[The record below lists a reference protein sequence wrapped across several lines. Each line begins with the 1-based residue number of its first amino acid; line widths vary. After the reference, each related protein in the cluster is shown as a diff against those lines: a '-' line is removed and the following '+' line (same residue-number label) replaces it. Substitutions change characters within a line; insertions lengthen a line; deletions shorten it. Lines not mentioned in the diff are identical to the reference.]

1 MPPTFP
7 KSRTGKDFP
16 WWLAVIDVAGVA
28 AYAYILLDPDYARIL
43 RTLLQGA
50 WVTIFVTLEAFVLA
64 ALLGMML
71 ALAAGSRF
79 GVLRHG
85 ARIYVEVIRG
95 VRIIVLLL
103 YVAFVL
109 APLLDAGVNALIVP
123 LGADP
128 VLTRDLSLLWRAIIA
143 LVIFPQAFR
152 TILPPLGIDFVSM
165 VKDSSP
171 VSVLGVIDITQLG
184 KVTAASN
191 FTYLETYTRRH

>member
-50 WVTIFVTLEAFVLA
+50 WVTIFVTLE
-64 ALLGMML
+64 
-71 ALAAGSRF
+71 
-79 GVLRHG
+79 
-85 ARIYVEVIRG
+85 
-95 VRIIVLLL
+95 
-103 YVAFVL
+103 AFVL